1 MIYIVTAMY
10 AEAHPFITRF
20 QLKKDLSHTHFQ
32 VFLNGERSLCL
43 IISGTGSLP
52 AAAAVSSICTEY
64 KAGSPESEDF
74 LLNVGVCGQIGKES
88 VQDKE
93 KTCHTGTLF
102 LCNKISELSTGKTF
116 YPDLLYRHSFA
127 EAQIVTGPRPYVQ
140 MAPAKTNFPEE
151 ADFDLY
157 DMEAAAVYQ
166 AGSYYLGPHQM
177 SFLKTVS
184 DDGNYKDV
192 TPRQVEELIGRN
204 MENIAEY
211 IENLQTI
218 LREAPRDEF
227 FQDHAL
233 QKKLEM
239 LCLDLHCSRTMSES
253 LRQYVRCCTLSGVD
267 YGSVVE
273 EMYREG
279 KLPCKDKREG
289 KQCFEEL
296 KKRLL

>member
-1 MIYIVTAMY
+1 
-10 AEAHPFITRF
+10 
-20 QLKKDLSHTHFQ
+20 
-32 VFLNGERSLCL
+32 
-43 IISGTGSLP
+43 
-52 AAAAVSSICTEY
+52 
-64 KAGSPESEDF
+64 
-74 LLNVGVCGQIGKES
+74 
-88 VQDKE
+88 
-93 KTCHTGTLF
+93 
-102 LCNKISELSTGKTF
+102 
-116 YPDLLYRHSFA
+116 
-127 EAQIVTGPRPYVQ
+127 
-140 MAPAKTNFPEE
+140 
-151 ADFDLY
+151 
-157 DMEAAAVYQ
+157 
-166 AGSYYLGPHQM
+166 M

-233 QKKLEM
+233 QKQLEM

>member
-1 MIYIVTAMY
+1 
-10 AEAHPFITRF
+10 
-20 QLKKDLSHTHFQ
+20 
-32 VFLNGERSLCL
+32 
-43 IISGTGSLP
+43 
-52 AAAAVSSICTEY
+52 
-64 KAGSPESEDF
+64 
-74 LLNVGVCGQIGKES
+74 
-88 VQDKE
+88 
-93 KTCHTGTLF
+93 
-102 LCNKISELSTGKTF
+102 
-116 YPDLLYRHSFA
+116 
-127 EAQIVTGPRPYVQ
+127 
-140 MAPAKTNFPEE
+140 
-151 ADFDLY
+151 
-157 DMEAAAVYQ
+157 MEAAAVYQ